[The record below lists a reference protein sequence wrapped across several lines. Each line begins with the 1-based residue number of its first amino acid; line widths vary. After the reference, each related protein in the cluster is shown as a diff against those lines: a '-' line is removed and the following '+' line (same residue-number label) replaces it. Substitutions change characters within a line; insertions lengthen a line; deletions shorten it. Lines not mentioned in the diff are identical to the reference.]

1 MKKALKVTENNNRK
15 IIAFPK
21 ERERAD
27 KNIKSL
33 IGKWRDYVNK
43 ERIIKGILAFSIILF
58 LAFILSPETEPFRSE
73 SLLKGVASSPW
84 MVRTGLFL
92 ISLLLLYVIYR
103 DIKRYKTS
111 MTRELDKLG
120 LLGILL
126 IGTLLLSKFFY
137 VVLNAFANTI
147 GIGASTIVFGI
158 PVACGSMLVALLFD
172 IHLAIVF
179 SFTIALLSG
188 VWVTS
193 EILFPIYAF
202 IGSIVAS
209 FSVIRCT
216 NRSAL
221 LRAGLFVA
229 LANLFTIIAID
240 MFNGTLF
247 TFKAPLDFL
256 FGIGNGLALSMVVSG
271 ILPLFETAFKIT
283 TDIRLLEFL
292 DLNQSVMRSLL
303 VTAPGTYHHSII
315 VGNLSEA
322 AAEAIGVNPLLA
334 RVSSY
339 YHDIGK
345 IKMPEYFI
353 ENQGSIN
360 RHDKL
365 TPSMSSLILISHVK
379 EGVEIASGY
388 KIPQVIIDIIQQ
400 HHGTSLITYFYQKAK
415 DKWDHSMVP
424 ISEEDFRYPGP
435 KPQTRIAA
443 IVMLADA
450 VEAASRALQ
459 DPTPARISALV
470 NKIVTNIFVDG
481 QLNECELTLKD
492 LDKIRKSFNLILS
505 GIFHHRIDYPGLSI
519 PLGIESQRHY
529 DTHKKSATENPGKSA
544 EDEKEDKEDTK
555 GIDLS
560 LHS

>member
-1 MKKALKVTENNNRK
+1 MKKALKATENNNRRV
-15 IIAFPK
+15 IAFPK
-21 ERERAD
+21 ARDHAD
-27 KNIKSL
+27 NGIKSL
-33 IGKWRDYVNK
+33 INQWHDYVTR
-43 ERIIKGILAFSIILF
+43 ERILKGLLAFSIVLF
-58 LAFILSPETEPFRSE
+58 LALVLSPETEPFLGE
-73 SLLKGVASSPW
+73 YVIKGAASSPW
-84 MVRTGLFL
+84 MIRAGLFF
-92 ISLLLLYVIYR
+92 ISLLFLYVIYR
-103 DIKRYKTS
+103 DIKRYKPS
-111 MTRELDKLG
+111 MTKELSKLG

-126 IGTLLLSKFFY
+126 IGTLLLSKLFY
-137 VVLNAFANTI
+137 IVLNAFANNI
-147 GIGASTIVFGI
+147 GYIGSSTIVFGI
-158 PVACGSMLVALLFD
+158 PVASGAMLVALLFD

-202 IGSIVAS
+202 IGSIMAS
-209 FSVIRCT
+209 FSVIHCSKRT
-216 NRSAL
+216 AL
-221 LRAGLFVA
+221 LRAGLIVGLSNF
-229 LANLFTIIAID
+229 FTIIAID

-256 FGIGNGLALSMVVSG
+256 FGIGNGLVLSMVVSG
-271 ILPLFETAFKIT
+271 LLPFFETVFKIT

-292 DLNQSVMRSLL
+292 DLNQPVMRSLL

-322 AAEAIGVNPLLA
+322 AAEAIGVNSLLA

-353 ENQGSIN
+353 ENQGSVN

-379 EGVEIASGY
+379 EGVEVAKDH

-400 HHGTSLITYFYQKAK
+400 HHGTSLISYFYQKAK
-415 DKWDHSMVP
+415 DKWDPSMVP
-424 ISEEDFRYPGP
+424 ISEDDFRYPGS

-443 IVMLADA
+443 IVMLADS

-459 DPTPARISALV
+459 EPTPARISALT

-492 LDKIRKSFNLILS
+492 LDKIIKSFNLILS
-505 GIFHHRIDYPGLSI
+505 GIFHHRIDYPGLGI
-519 PLGIESQRHY
+519 PLGIDLQRLY
-529 DTHKKSATENPGKSA
+529 DTHKKSATENPGKSS
-544 EDEKEDKEDTK
+544 EDRKDDKEDPK
-555 GIDLS
+555 GGDIS
-560 LHS
+560 L